1 MAQQDLTPAPKKP
14 AQRSWRRLVLQL
26 VLWALALL
34 LLVWVI
40 SQVPLEDILA
50 ILAQLKLWEI
60 TLLLLVNAS
69 IIVFFGLRWWL
80 ILRALGHSI
89 SYISVTRY
97 RLAAFGVS
105 YFTPGPHFGG
115 EPLQVYYLRQ
125 KHAVPGTT
133 AVASLA
139 LDKTFELLANFAFL
153 VFGIALVLSSG
164 VFGSLADTG
173 ALPLSL
179 ILLVLPLVYLVLL
192 WGQRQ
197 PLSALVRLMP
207 GRWGQRLV
215 ELFKSIEGQMNVFCL
230 QHPVVLMQSV
240 LISGLVWVALIFE
253 YWLALRFLGVSM
265 NFVEIMGIMTA
276 ARIALLTPLP
286 GALGAL
292 EASQVLAMQA
302 LGLEAAF
309 GLGIGLL
316 IRARDVLFS
325 LLGLIWGLLI
335 RD

>member
-1 MAQQDLTPAPKKP
+1 MPTPKKP
-14 AQRSWRRLVLQL
+14 GKRSWQRIVVQII
-26 VLWALALL
+26 LWALALL
-34 LLVWVI
+34 LVLWVL
-40 SQVPLEDILA
+40 SQVPLQDILT

-60 TLLLLVNAS
+60 ALLLLVNAS
-69 IIVFFGLRWWL
+69 IIIFFGLRWWL
-80 ILRALGHSI
+80 ILRALGHKI
-89 SYISVTRY
+89 PYISVTRY

-125 KHAVPGTT
+125 KHTVPGTT

-153 VFGIALVLSSG
+153 SFGIALILSSG
-164 VFGSLADTG
+164 MFGSLADTR
-173 ALPLSL
+173 ALPLSF
-179 ILLVLPLVYLVLL
+179 ILLILPLVYMALL

-197 PLSALVRLMP
+197 PLTALIRLLP
-207 GRWGQRLV
+207 ARWGHRLL
-215 ELFKSIEGQMNVFCL
+215 ELFRSTEEQMNAFCR
-230 QHPVVLMQSV
+230 QYPIVLLQSV
-240 LISGLVWVALIFE
+240 LVSGLVWVALVFE
-253 YWLALRFLGVSM
+253 YWLALRFLGANM
-265 NFVEIMGIMTA
+265 NFFEIIGIMTA

-292 EASQVLAMQA
+292 EASQVLALQA
-302 LGLEAAF
+302 LGFEAAF

-316 IRARDVLFS
+316 IRARDVLFG
-325 LLGLIWGLLI
+325 LLGLVWGLLI